1 MTTEANQ
8 VMEISAATRRLSVL
22 MVATSYPANLG
33 DWRGLFIR
41 HLSDA
46 LGRRSDLRVSMW
58 APPGEHT
65 AAVTDATTP
74 DESRWLGDL
83 MQSGGIAHALRSNRL
98 RGGWQ
103 ALNLLLHLRRAYKRH
118 TGQFDLLHCNWLQTM
133 LPAPRKLPV
142 LVTVLGTDM
151 QLLKLPLMPALL
163 RWAMHARP
171 VAICPNAEWMEAPL
185 RTLFGKVARV
195 QTVPFGIDVA
205 WFDLQRRVDF
215 TATSRW
221 LVVSRLT
228 RDKLGSLLEWGG
240 SLFKDQLRELHLFG
254 PMQEQI
260 DLPPWVHYHGPA
272 TPAQLCATWFPQA
285 HGLITLSRHSEGRPQ
300 VMLEAM
306 AAGLPIIA
314 SRLPAHADLISH
326 DRTGLLCDSP
336 TDFHACIERLE
347 SLDQN
352 QRIGAAARAWVRAS
366 IGTWDDCAAR
376 YDTLYRKLVAGSA
389 R

>member
-1 MTTEANQ
+1 MTET
-8 VMEISAATRRLSVL
+8 SAATRRLSVL

-41 HLSDA
+41 HLADA
-46 LGRRSDLRVSMW
+46 LGRRRDLRVALW
-58 APPGEHT
+58 APPGERT
-65 AAVTDATTP
+65 AAMTDAATP

-98 RGGWQ
+98 RGGWL
-103 ALNLLLHLRRAYKRH
+103 ALRLLRHLRRAYKRH
-118 TGQFDLLHCNWLQTM
+118 AGQLDLLHCNWLQTM

-142 LVTVLGTDM
+142 LVTVLGTDI

-163 RWAMHARP
+163 RRAMRARP
-171 VAICPNAEWMEAPL
+171 VAICPNADWMEAPL
-185 RTLFGKVARV
+185 RTLFGKVAHV
-195 QTVPFGIDVA
+195 QTVPFGIDAA
-205 WFDLQRRVDF
+205 WFNLQRRVDF
-215 TATSRW
+215 TAASRW

-228 RDKLGSLLEWGG
+228 RDKLGSLLEWGEP
-240 SLFKDQLRELHLFG
+240 LFKDQLRELHLFG

-260 DLPPWVHYHGPA
+260 DLPPWVRYHGPA
-272 TPAQLCATWFPQA
+272 TPAELCETWFPLA

-314 SRLPAHADLISH
+314 SQLPAHADLISH
-326 DRTGLLCDSP
+326 ENTGLLCDSP
-336 TDFHACIERLE
+336 TAFQACIERLE
-347 SLDQN
+347 NLDQN
-352 QRIGAAARAWVRAS
+352 KRIGAAARAWVRAS
-366 IGTWDDCAAR
+366 IGTWDDCATR
-376 YDTLYRKLVAGSA
+376 YVTLYRKLVAEAA

>member
-1 MTTEANQ
+1 
-8 VMEISAATRRLSVL
+8 METSTLTRRLSIL
-22 MVATSYPANLG
+22 MVATSYPANLD

-41 HLSDA
+41 HLTDA
-46 LGRRSDLRVSMW
+46 LGRRSDLCVALW
-58 APPGEHT
+58 APPGER
-65 AAVTDATTP
+65 AVAVSSACTP
-74 DESRWLGDL
+74 DESRWLAGL

-98 RGGWQ
+98 RGGRLAWR
-103 ALNLLLHLRRAYKRH
+103 LLRYLRNAYKRH
-118 TGQFDLLHCNWLQTM
+118 AGQLDLLHCNWLQTM

-163 RWAMHARP
+163 RWAMRGRP
-171 VAICPNAEWMEAPL
+171 VAICPNADWMQAPL
-185 RTLFGKVARV
+185 RKLFGNVASV
-195 QTVPFGIDVA
+195 QTVPFGIDTA
-205 WFDLQRRVDF
+205 WFNLQRHVDF
-215 TATSRW
+215 TAAPRW

-228 RDKLGSLLEWGG
+228 RDKLGSLVEWCEP
-240 SLFKDQLRELHLFG
+240 LFKDHPRELHLFG

-260 DLPPWVHYHGPA
+260 DLPQWVHYHGPA
-272 TPAQLCATWFPQA
+272 TPAQLRETWFPLA

-314 SRLPAHADLISH
+314 SQLPAHADLISH
-326 DRTGLLCDSP
+326 ERTGLLCDSP
-336 TDFHACIERLE
+336 ETFNTCIGRLE
-347 SLDQN
+347 NLDDN

-376 YDTLYRKLVAGSA
+376 YATLYRKLVAEAA

>member
-1 MTTEANQ
+1 MTET
-8 VMEISAATRRLSVL
+8 SAATRRLSVL

-41 HLSDA
+41 HLADA
-46 LGRRSDLRVSMW
+46 LGRRRDLRVALW
-58 APPGEHT
+58 APPGERT
-65 AAVTDATTP
+65 AAVTDAATP

-83 MQSGGIAHALRSNRL
+83 MQSGGIAHVLRSNRL
-98 RGGWQ
+98 RGGWL
-103 ALNLLLHLRRAYKRH
+103 ALRLLRHLRRACKRH
-118 TGQFDLLHCNWLQTM
+118 AGRLDLLHCNWLQTM

-163 RWAMHARP
+163 RRAMRARP
-171 VAICPNAEWMEAPL
+171 VAICPNADWMEAPL

-195 QTVPFGIDVA
+195 QTVPFGIDAA
-205 WFDLQRRVDF
+205 WFNLQRRVDF
-215 TATSRW
+215 TAASRW

-228 RDKLGSLLEWGG
+228 RDKLGSLLEWGEP
-240 SLFKDQLRELHLFG
+240 LFKDQLRELHLFG

-260 DLPPWVHYHGPA
+260 DLPPWVRYHGPA
-272 TPAQLCATWFPQA
+272 TPAELCETWFPLA

-314 SRLPAHADLISH
+314 SQLPAHADLLVH
-326 DRTGLLCDSP
+326 EHTGLLCADP
-336 TDFHACIERLE
+336 ITFRHCVERLE
-347 SLDQN
+347 DQDQN
-352 QRIGAAARAWVRAS
+352 LRIGAAARAWVRDG

-376 YDTLYRKLVAGSA
+376 YALLYRSLVATTST
-389 R
+389 